1 MSPLTL
7 EESDPFRMYIHRRS
21 ETSQDSFDKSKS
33 NQQEYIIIIFV
44 VYLSCIKQNCL
55 NLVYFFNFSCI
66 YLFRESSLPG

>member
-33 NQQEYIIIIFV
+33 NQQEYII
-44 VYLSCIKQNCL
+44 
-55 NLVYFFNFSCI
+55 
-66 YLFRESSLPG
+66 